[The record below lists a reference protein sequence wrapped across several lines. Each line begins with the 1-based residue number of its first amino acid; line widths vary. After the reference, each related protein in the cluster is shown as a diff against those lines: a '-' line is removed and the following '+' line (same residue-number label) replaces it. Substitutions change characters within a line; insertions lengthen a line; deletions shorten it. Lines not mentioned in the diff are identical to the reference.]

1 MPLWSSSLAQDSM
14 EYEFESRRSVSS
26 LEFTIHDNVLLNGTD
41 GAPATNAGF
50 RLLLEEQIEKR
61 PTWLNPDEQRRC
73 FANNEGWWLRHN
85 KNSSGTQYWDEM
97 LVAIGD
103 LAGTDATTGL
113 GVAQITKVSF
123 EGLTS
128 GAANNNPS
136 YSVASGGTLANAF
149 VQIVWNEP
157 VDFTEST
164 MPSLV
169 VTHTA
174 TSDSSETSYTATAA
188 AGNTTVNTMEA
199 IGTDWD
205 TIRLN
210 STDGAPETDA
220 GDKILLEGAA
230 TVGDDDYLAAFQMET
245 QTTGTA
251 MNFYFTIAGSDGAG
265 TLSVARQAITLNS
278 STFKEA
284 GDTETADSGIMQQV
298 AADITNAAVVIT

>member
-14 EYEFESRRSVSS
+14 EYEFDVTPGVGA
-26 LEFTIHDNVLLNGTD
+26 LEFTIHDNILLDGTD

-50 RLLLEEQIEKR
+50 RLLLEEQIEKK
-61 PTWLNPDEQRRC
+61 PTWLNPDEKANC
-73 FANNEGWWLRHN
+73 FANNEGWWLRHT
-85 KNSSGTQYWDEM
+85 KNSAGTQYWDEC

-103 LAGTDATTGL
+103 LTGTSATTGL
-113 GVAQITKVSF
+113 GLAQITHVSF

-128 GAANNNPS
+128 GAANDNPS
-136 YSVASGGTLANAF
+136 YSVASAGTNTAAF
-149 VQIVWNEP
+149 VRVVWNEP

-164 MPSLV
+164 MPALT

-174 TSDSSETSYTATAA
+174 TSDSSETSYTATAPV
-188 AGNTTVNTMEA
+188 GNTTVNTMEA
-199 IGTDWD
+199 VGTDWD
-205 TIRLN
+205 TLRLN

-220 GDKILLEGAA
+220 GARFILEDATQSGDGDKDHI
-230 TVGDDDYLAAFQMET
+230 QMET
-245 QTTGTA
+245 QTTGTQ

-265 TLSVARQAITLNS
+265 ELSVARQAITLNS

-298 AADITNAAVVIT
+298 SAAIANAAVTMA

>member
-14 EYEFESRRSVSS
+14 EYEFDVTPGVGA
-26 LEFTIHDNVLLNGTD
+26 LEFTIHDNVLLDGTD

-61 PTWLNPDEQRRC
+61 PTWLSPDEQARS

-85 KNSSGTQYWDEM
+85 KNSAGTQYWDEM

-103 LAGTDATTGL
+103 LTGTSATTGL
-113 GVAQITKVSF
+113 GVSQITHVSF

-128 GAANNNPS
+128 GAANDNPS
-136 YSVASGGTLANAF
+136 YSVASAGTLANAY
-149 VQIVWNEP
+149 VQVVWNEP
-157 VDFTEST
+157 VDYTLST
-164 MPSLV
+164 LPTLV

-188 AGNTTVNTMEA
+188 VGNTTVNVMEA
-199 IGTDWD
+199 YGTDWD
-205 TIRLN
+205 TILLN
-210 STDGAPETDA
+210 STDGAPESNAGEKVILEDA
-220 GDKILLEGAA
+220 SESDDGDMTFL
-230 TVGDDDYLAAFQMET
+230 QMEK

-298 AADITNAAVVIT
+298 SADITNAAVVIT

>member
-41 GAPATNAGF
+41 GAPATNAGG

-61 PTWLNPDEQRRC
+61 PTWLSPDEQANC

-85 KNSSGTQYWDEM
+85 KNSAGTQYWDEM

-103 LAGTDATTGL
+103 LTGTSATTGL
-113 GVAQITKVSF
+113 GVAQITHVSF
-123 EGLTS
+123 EGLSS
-128 GAANNNPS
+128 GAANNNPA
-136 YSVASGGTLANAF
+136 YSVASGGTLATAF
-149 VQIVWNEP
+149 VRVAWNEP

-174 TSDSSETSYTATAA
+174 TSDSSETSYTATAP

-199 IGTDWD
+199 VGTDWD
-205 TIRLN
+205 TILLN
-210 STDGAPETDA
+210 STDGAPESNA
-220 GDKILLEGAA
+220 GEKILLEDASESDD
-230 TVGDDDYLAAFQMET
+230 GDMTFMQMET
-245 QTTGTA
+245 QTTGTQ

-298 AADITNAAVVIT
+298 SAAITSAAVVIT

>member
-14 EYEFESRRSVSS
+14 EFEFESRPAVSS
-26 LEFTIHDNVLLNGTD
+26 LEFGIHDNVLLNGTD

-136 YSVASGGTLANAF
+136 YSVASAGTLANAF

-298 AADITNAAVVIT
+298 AAEVISATVTTT

>member
-14 EYEFESRRSVSS
+14 EFEFESQPAVSS
-26 LEFTIHDNVLLNGTD
+26 LEFGIHDNVLLNGTD

-61 PTWLNPDEQRRC
+61 PTWLNADEQRRC

-113 GVAQITKVSF
+113 GVAQITHVSF

-136 YSVASGGTLANAF
+136 YSVASGGTLANAY
-149 VQIVWNEP
+149 VQVVWNEP
-157 VDFTEST
+157 DDFTEST

-174 TSDSSETSYTATAA
+174 TSDDSETSYTATAA
-188 AGNTTVNTMEA
+188 TGNSTVNTMEA

-210 STDGAPETDA
+210 STDGAPESNA
-220 GDKILLEGAA
+220 GEKIVLEDGSESDD
-230 TVGDDDYLAAFQMET
+230 GDMTFLQMET

-265 TLSVARQAITLNS
+265 ALTVARQAITLNS

>member
-14 EYEFESRRSVSS
+14 EYEFDVTPGVGA
-26 LEFTIHDNVLLNGTD
+26 LEFTIHDNVLLDGTD

-298 AADITNAAVVIT
+298 AADITNAAVAIT

>member
-14 EYEFESRRSVSS
+14 EFEFESQPAVSS
-26 LEFTIHDNVLLNGTD
+26 LEFGIHDNVLLNGTD

-113 GVAQITKVSF
+113 GVAQITHVSF

-128 GAANNNPS
+128 GAGNNNPS
-136 YSVASGGTLANAF
+136 YSVASGGTLANAY
-149 VQIVWNEP
+149 VQVVWNEP

-164 MPSLV
+164 LPSLV

-174 TSDSSETSYTATAA
+174 TSDDSETSYTATAA
-188 AGNTTVNTMEA
+188 TGNSTVNTMEA
-199 IGTDWD
+199 YGTDWD
-205 TIRLN
+205 TILLN
-210 STDGAPETDA
+210 STDGAPESNAGEKVILEDA
-220 GDKILLEGAA
+220 SESDDGDMTFL
-230 TVGDDDYLAAFQMET
+230 QMET
-245 QTTGTA
+245 QTTGTQ
-251 MNFYFTIAGSDGAG
+251 MNFYFTIAGSNANGAL
-265 TLSVARQAITLNS
+265 TVARQAITLNS

-298 AADITNAAVVIT
+298 AAEVISATVTTT

>member
-85 KNSSGTQYWDEM
+85 KNSAGTQYWDEM

-103 LAGTDATTGL
+103 LTGTSATTGL
-113 GVAQITKVSF
+113 GVSQITHVSF
-123 EGLTS
+123 EGLTT
-128 GAANNNPS
+128 GAANDNPT
-136 YSVASGGTLANAF
+136 YTLGSGDSLANAYLQ
-149 VQIVWNEP
+149 VVWNEP
-157 VDFTEST
+157 VDYTLST
-164 MPSLV
+164 LPTLV

-188 AGNTTVNTMEA
+188 VGNTTVNVMEA
-199 IGTDWD
+199 YGTDWD
-205 TIRLN
+205 TILLN
-210 STDGAPETDA
+210 STDGAPESNAGEKVILEDA
-220 GDKILLEGAA
+220 SESDDGDMTFL
-230 TVGDDDYLAAFQMET
+230 QMEK

>member
-73 FANNEGWWLRHN
+73 FANNEGWWLRHT
-85 KNSSGTQYWDEM
+85 KNSAGTQYWDEC

-103 LAGTDATTGL
+103 LTGTSATTGL
-113 GVAQITKVSF
+113 GVAQITHVSF
-123 EGLTS
+123 EGLSS
-128 GAANNNPS
+128 GAANNNPA
-136 YSVASGGTLANAF
+136 YSVASGGTLATAF
-149 VQIVWNEP
+149 VRCTWNEP

-174 TSDSSETSYTATAA
+174 TSDSSTTSYTATAPV
-188 AGNTTVNTMEA
+188 GNTTVNTMEA
-199 IGTDWD
+199 VGTDWD
-205 TIRLN
+205 TILLN
-210 STDGAPETDA
+210 STDGAPESNA
-220 GDKILLEGAA
+220 GEKILLEDASESDD
-230 TVGDDDYLAAFQMET
+230 GDMTFMQMET
-245 QTTGTA
+245 QTTGTQ

-265 TLSVARQAITLNS
+265 TLTVARQAITLNS

-298 AADITNAAVVIT
+298 SAAITNAAVTMA

>member
-1 MPLWSSSLAQDSM
+1 MPLWSSSLGQDSM
-14 EYEFESRRSVSS
+14 EYEFDVTPGVGA
-26 LEFTIHDNVLLNGTD
+26 LEFTIHDNVLLDGTD

-61 PTWLNPDEQRRC
+61 PTWLNSDEQARC
-73 FANNEGWWLRHN
+73 FANNEGWWLRHT
-85 KNSSGTQYWDEM
+85 KNTAGTQYWDEC

-103 LAGTDATTGL
+103 LAGTSATTGL
-113 GVAQITKVSF
+113 GVAQITHVSF
-123 EGLTS
+123 EGLTT
-128 GAANNNPS
+128 GAANNNPA
-136 YSVASGGTLANAF
+136 YSVASGGTLATAF
-149 VQIVWNEP
+149 VRVTWNEP

-164 MPSLV
+164 MPALT

-174 TSDSSETSYTATAA
+174 TSDDSETSYTATAP

-210 STDGAPETDA
+210 STDGAPESNA
-220 GDKILLEGAA
+220 GEKILLEDASESDD
-230 TVGDDDYLAAFQMET
+230 GDMTFMQMET
-245 QTTGTA
+245 QTTGTQ

-265 TLSVARQAITLNS
+265 ELSVARQSITLNS

-298 AADITNAAVVIT
+298 SAAITNAAVTIS

>member
-85 KNSSGTQYWDEM
+85 KNSAGTQYWDEM

-103 LAGTDATTGL
+103 LTGTSATTGL
-113 GVAQITKVSF
+113 GVSQITHVSF

-128 GAANNNPS
+128 GAANDNPS
-136 YSVASGGTLANAF
+136 YTVASGGTLANAF
-149 VQIVWNEP
+149 VQVVWNEA
-157 VDFTEST
+157 VDYTLST
-164 MPSLV
+164 LPTLV

-188 AGNTTVNTMEA
+188 VGNTTVNVMEA
-199 IGTDWD
+199 YGTDWD
-205 TIRLN
+205 TILLN
-210 STDGAPETDA
+210 STDGAPESNAGEKIILEDA
-220 GDKILLEGAA
+220 SESDDGDMTFL
-230 TVGDDDYLAAFQMET
+230 QMEK

-298 AADITNAAVVIT
+298 SADITNAAVVMA

>member
-14 EYEFESRRSVSS
+14 EYEFDVTPGVGA
-26 LEFTIHDNVLLNGTD
+26 LEFTIHDNVLLDGTD

-136 YSVASGGTLANAF
+136 YSVASAGTLANAF

-188 AGNTTVNTMEA
+188 TGNSTVNTMEA
-199 IGTDWD
+199 IGSDWD
-205 TIRLN
+205 TLRLN
-210 STDGAPETDA
+210 STDGAPGTDDGGRFLLEDA
-220 GDKILLEGAA
+220 TQSGDGDKDHI
-230 TVGDDDYLAAFQMET
+230 QMET

-298 AADITNAAVVIT
+298 AADITNAAVAIT

>member
-85 KNSSGTQYWDEM
+85 KNSAGTQYWDEM

-103 LAGTDATTGL
+103 LTGTSATTGL
-113 GVAQITKVSF
+113 GVAQITHVSF

-128 GAANNNPS
+128 GAANDNPS
-136 YSVASGGTLANAF
+136 YTVASGGTLANAF
-149 VQIVWNEP
+149 VQVVWNEA
-157 VDFTEST
+157 VDYTLST
-164 MPSLV
+164 LPTLV

-188 AGNTTVNTMEA
+188 VGNTTVNVMEA
-199 IGTDWD
+199 YGTDWD
-205 TIRLN
+205 TILLN
-210 STDGAPETDA
+210 STDGAPESNAGEKVILEDA
-220 GDKILLEGAA
+220 SESDDGDMTFL
-230 TVGDDDYLAAFQMET
+230 QMET

-265 TLSVARQAITLNS
+265 TLTVARQAITLNS

-298 AADITNAAVVIT
+298 SAAIANAAVTMA

>member
-14 EYEFESRRSVSS
+14 EYEFESQRSVSS

-41 GAPATNAGF
+41 GAPATNAGG

-103 LAGTDATTGL
+103 LTGTSATTGL
-113 GVAQITKVSF
+113 GVAQITHVSF

-128 GAANNNPS
+128 GAGNNNPS
-136 YSVASGGTLANAF
+136 YSVASGGTLANAY
-149 VQIVWNEP
+149 VQVVWNEP

-164 MPSLV
+164 LPSLV

-174 TSDSSETSYTATAA
+174 TSDDSETSYTATAA
-188 AGNTTVNTMEA
+188 TGNSTVNTMEA

-205 TIRLN
+205 TIRMN
-210 STDGAPETDA
+210 STDGAPESNAGEKIILEDA
-220 GDKILLEGAA
+220 SESDDGDMTFL
-230 TVGDDDYLAAFQMET
+230 QMET

-265 TLSVARQAITLNS
+265 ALTVARQAITLNS

-298 AADITNAAVVIT
+298 SAEIASAAVAIT

>member
-14 EYEFESRRSVSS
+14 EYEFDVTPGVGA
-26 LEFTIHDNVLLNGTD
+26 LEFTIHDNVLLDGTD

-85 KNSSGTQYWDEM
+85 KNSAGTQYWDEM

-103 LAGTDATTGL
+103 LTGTSATTGL
-113 GVAQITKVSF
+113 GVAQITHVSF
-123 EGLTS
+123 EGLSS
-128 GAANNNPS
+128 GAANNNPA
-136 YSVASGGTLANAF
+136 YSVASGGTLATAF
-149 VQIVWNEP
+149 VRVVWNEP

-164 MPSLV
+164 MPSLT

-174 TSDSSETSYTATAA
+174 TSDSSETSYTATAP

-199 IGTDWD
+199 VGTDWD
-205 TIRLN
+205 TLRLN
-210 STDGAPETDA
+210 STDGAPESNAGARFLLEDA
-220 GDKILLEGAA
+220 TQSGDGDKDHI
-230 TVGDDDYLAAFQMET
+230 QMET
-245 QTTGTA
+245 QTTGTQ

-265 TLSVARQAITLNS
+265 TLTVARQAITLNS

-298 AADITNAAVVIT
+298 SAEIASAAVVIT